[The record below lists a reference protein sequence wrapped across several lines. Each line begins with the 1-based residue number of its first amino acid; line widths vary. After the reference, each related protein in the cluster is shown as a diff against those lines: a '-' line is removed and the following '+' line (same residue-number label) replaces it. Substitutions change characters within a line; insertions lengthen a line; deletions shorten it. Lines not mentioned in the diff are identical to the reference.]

1 MRVIIFGATGA
12 VGQGALEACL
22 RDKDVTDV
30 LVVGRT
36 PTGRAHPKLHELRH
50 EDFTDFTAVRDRL
63 TGYDACFYCLGTSA
77 IGMSEADY
85 RVVSHEF
92 PLAAA
97 RALLAVSPG
106 LAFAYVSGVGTDST
120 GKSRMMWAR
129 VKGETENAL
138 LELSPRAH
146 MFRPAFVLPLPGTKA
161 KARVHVLAYR
171 VLSPLYPVL
180 RRIAPRYVTTSVQ
193 LGQAMIQTARSGG
206 RHRVLTPA
214 DINEAASAA
223 TP

>member
-1 MRVIIFGATGA
+1 MTQPRFDRTEVRPVERSRARLATSA
-12 VGQGALEACL
+12 RSQ
-22 RDKDVTDV
+22 
-30 LVVGRT
+30 
-36 PTGRAHPKLHELRH
+36 
-50 EDFTDFTAVRDRL
+50 DRL

-85 RVVSHEF
+85 RVVSYDF

-106 LAFAYVSGVGTDST
+106 LAFAYVSGIGTDGT

-146 MFRPAFVLPLPGTKA
+146 TFRPAFILPLPGTKA
-161 KARVHVLAYR
+161 KARVHVLLYR
-171 VLSPLYPVL
+171 ALSPLYPVL
-180 RRIAPRYVTTSVQ
+180 RRIAPRYVTTSVH
-193 LGQAMIQTARSGG
+193 LGQAMIHIARCGG
-206 RHRVLTPA
+206 RRRILATA
-214 DINEAASAA
+214 DINEAAA